1 MKSIALPGHKDKRQ
15 KEKGKRQKRTR
26 QFLPFAFYLLPFIL
40 VWPFIQIS
48 TLLLVANEKLA
59 QLKASVDNTNIT
71 VGDILQLNLEIK
83 RPKAA
88 GVAFPTIGP
97 QLKDWIV
104 RDSVRSPSKE
114 NEPGWFSESLRL
126 QLTIYKTGDFEIP
139 LLEVEVVHSNGEK
152 QVLTSD
158 PIKIKVQSVLSG
170 DQEQLKGIKAQADI
184 PADYKPFLLLL
195 AALGALALI
204 IYRAIHFFKN
214 RKGIETFIPEE
225 TRSPE
230 EIAREVIRALL
241 ARKLVQK
248 GYLKE
253 FYLELS
259 EIVKRYLGLK
269 LGVPSLERT
278 TEEFS
283 RDLRETAVS
292 WEEFQLIKEFLMDC
306 DLVKFAKY
314 RPSEEEIDRIVQRSF
329 DIIDATEANKKTEFV
344 SQVAQEV
351 SK

>member
-139 LLEVEVVHSNGEK
+139 LLEVEVARVVRVGEREAHEHEIRRRPV
-152 QVLTSD
+152 QGVAGRVRPAVL
-158 PIKIKVQSVLSG
+158 
-170 DQEQLKGIKAQADI
+170 
-184 PADYKPFLLLL
+184 
-195 AALGALALI
+195 
-204 IYRAIHFFKN
+204 H
-214 RKGIETFIPEE
+214 
-225 TRSPE
+225 
-230 EIAREVIRALL
+230 
-241 ARKLVQK
+241 
-248 GYLKE
+248 
-253 FYLELS
+253 
-259 EIVKRYLGLK
+259 
-269 LGVPSLERT
+269 
-278 TEEFS
+278 
-283 RDLRETAVS
+283 
-292 WEEFQLIKEFLMDC
+292 
-306 DLVKFAKY
+306 
-314 RPSEEEIDRIVQRSF
+314 
-329 DIIDATEANKKTEFV
+329 
-344 SQVAQEV
+344 
-351 SK
+351 